1 VTAIVSSAARA
12 RVAGL
17 LGLAA
22 LAAAGPLRAQEPGE
36 PGRVR
41 VWRTPSGDKTPAPG
55 EYLSIVMARRAR
67 LGITLNLRARETDSI
82 GAYVA
87 AVTPGGPAAKA
98 GIRSGDVITKLDGT
112 SLVSNLKVDGR
123 NYGPDR
129 SLPGL
134 RLIELTARL
143 GPSDTVAVELRRGQ
157 GWKERRT
164 VKVVTE
170 AEPDDFALR
179 GEGPGRTFMFRTPGG
194 AGFMDGAP
202 RDLADLEMAGDR
214 HGFSFAF
221 GSPLGNLELASMNP
235 DLGPYFG
242 TDDGVLVVSA
252 PKEGKLNLKG
262 GDVILSVDGRK
273 VASPSQLMRI
283 LRSYEEDESFKLEVL
298 RNRRRETVTG
308 SLGDQSRPR

>member
-1 VTAIVSSAARA
+1 VTAIVNRAARA
-12 RVAGL
+12 AATGL

-22 LAAAGPLRAQEPGE
+22 LAGAGPLRAQDSDGPGS
-36 PGRVR
+36 VR
-41 VWRTPSGDKTPAPG
+41 VWRTPSGERMPAPG
-55 EYLSIVMARRAR
+55 EYLDFVLARRAR
-67 LGITLNLRARETDSI
+67 LGIKLNLQARETDSI
-82 GAYVA
+82 GAYVD

-112 SLVSNLKVDGR
+112 SLVSNLKVDRGSYR
-123 NYGPDR
+123 SDR

-134 RLIELTARL
+134 RLIELSARL
-143 GPSDTVAVELRRGQ
+143 EANDTVAVELRRGQ

-170 AEPDDFALR
+170 AEPEDFALR
-179 GEGPGRTFMFRTPGG
+179 GEGPGRTFMFRTNPTGPGEL
-194 AGFMDGAP
+194 P
-202 RDLADLEMAGDR
+202 RVQ
-214 HGFSFAF
+214 AF
-221 GSPLGNLELASMNP
+221 GGPDFELMGERMPFMLDSPLGHLEFASMNP
-235 DLGPYFG
+235 DLGQYFG
-242 TDDGVLVVSA
+242 TDEGVLVVSA

-283 LRSYEEDESFKLEVL
+283 LRSYEESESFKLEVL
-298 RNRRRETVTG
+298 RNRHRETVTG